1 MADQKNQMYVPDPAT
16 EDSQLNAADLLQKQK
31 FYSDLFGADFVNKG
45 VNQYGSGFLNVL
57 QREVAANPNI
67 LTAMLGTASQFVPF
81 ANSGRFMPE
90 QGMMNKGIVN
100 IKAVPRVNTDV
111 GQFRAGAG
119 KTYVQLPDGRYI
131 ETPTMYEAG
140 YRTGLF
146 GGNLDIQG
154 NLVPKSG
161 QMPESVYNIMARYT
175 KPF

>member
-1 MADQKNQMYVPDPAT
+1 MDNELKQTYIPDPT
-16 EDSQLNAADLLQKQK
+16 TGDSQLSAADLLQKQK
-31 FYSDLFGADFVNKG
+31 FYSDLFGAEFVNKG

-57 QREVAANPNI
+57 QREVANNPNI
-67 LTAMLGTASQFVPF
+67 LQGILGTARQFVPF
-81 ANSGRFMPE
+81 ANSGQFIPE
-90 QGMMNKGIVN
+90 QGVMNKGIVN
-100 IKAVPRVNTDV
+100 VKAVPRVNTDV

-154 NLVPKSG
+154 NLIPKSG

>member
-1 MADQKNQMYVPDPAT
+1 MADKINQMYTPDPTVA
-16 EDSQLNAADLLQKQK
+16 DSQLSAADLLQKQK
-31 FYSDLFGADFVNKG
+31 FYSELFGADFVNKG
-45 VNQYGSGFLNVL
+45 INQYGSGFLNVL

-67 LTAMLGTASQFVPF
+67 LTGILGTAQQFVPF
-81 ANSGRFMPE
+81 ANSGQFIPE
-90 QGMMNKGIVN
+90 QGVMNKGIVN
-100 IKAVPRVNTDV
+100 VKAVPRANTDV

-131 ETPTMYEAG
+131 ETPAMYEAG

-154 NLVPKSG
+154 NLIPKSG
-161 QMPESVYNIMARYT
+161 QMPQSVYNIMARYT